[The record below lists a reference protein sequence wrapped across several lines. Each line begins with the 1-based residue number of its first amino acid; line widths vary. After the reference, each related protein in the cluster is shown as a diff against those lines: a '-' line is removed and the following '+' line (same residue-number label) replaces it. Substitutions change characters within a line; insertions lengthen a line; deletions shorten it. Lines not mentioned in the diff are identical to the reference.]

1 MDFDVVPRR
10 FDAFELLASPLRTL
24 MFDGLGPAKVGMTV
38 REVESALKLK
48 LTGDEPPSGL
58 DPEGMS
64 DFQACHYVSNEAK
77 LPGVQ
82 FMVVDGKVGRI
93 DVGRD
98 GYRTAKGAHVGST
111 EAEIR
116 RLYPAIEVEAHP
128 YDPGGHYLR
137 LASRDRRYGMIFETD
152 GARVTD
158 FRSGWLEPVGYVEGC
173 S

>member
-10 FDAFELLASPLRTL
+10 FDAFELGDDMRHA
-24 MFDGLGPAKVGMTV
+24 DKTV
-38 REVESALKLK
+38 RALVL
-48 LTGDEPPSGL
+48 LL
-58 DPEGMS
+58 D
-64 DFQACHYVSNEAK
+64 V
-77 LPGVQ
+77 
-82 FMVVDGKVGRI
+82 R
-93 DVGRD
+93 RD

-152 GARVTD
+152 GAKVTD
-158 FRSGWLEPVGYVEGC
+158 FRSGWVEPVGYVEGC
-173 S
+173 L